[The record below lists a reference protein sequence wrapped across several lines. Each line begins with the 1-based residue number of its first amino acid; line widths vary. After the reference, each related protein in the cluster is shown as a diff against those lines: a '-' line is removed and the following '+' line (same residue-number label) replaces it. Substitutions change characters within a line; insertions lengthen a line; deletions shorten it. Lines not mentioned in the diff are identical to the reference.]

1 MGNDFYGSN
10 LVTKYLLSKGW
21 KKPAY
26 ISVPYY
32 STSEQ
37 RYIGYQSA
45 LCENNI
51 PLREEYVIFSETAGK
66 SHKKRGYE
74 MMKQLLAL
82 PEPPDSV
89 VCFND
94 MLAVGVYQA
103 LEEAGLMPG
112 KDIGVVGYDNTHI
125 SAELPVRL
133 TTVRFPSYEIGK
145 KASEILLDMVN
156 GVEYKENHTVIFQ
169 PELIIRDSC

>member
-1 MGNDFYGSN
+1 M
-10 LVTKYLLSKGW
+10 
-21 KKPAY
+21 
-26 ISVPYY
+26 
-32 STSEQ
+32 TS
-37 RYIGYQSA
+37 I
-45 LCENNI
+45 
-51 PLREEYVIFSETAGK
+51 V
-66 SHKKRGYE
+66 
-74 MMKQLLAL
+74 LLAAII
-82 PEPPDSV
+82 V
-89 VCFND
+89 
-94 MLAVGVYQA
+94 LARQQA

>member
-1 MGNDFYGSN
+1 
-10 LVTKYLLSKGW
+10 
-21 KKPAY
+21 
-26 ISVPYY
+26 
-32 STSEQ
+32 
-37 RYIGYQSA
+37 
-45 LCENNI
+45 
-51 PLREEYVIFSETAGK
+51 
-66 SHKKRGYE
+66 

-145 KASEILLDMVN
+145 KPPRFIGYGQRRRV
-156 GVEYKENHTVIFQ
+156 
-169 PELIIRDSC
+169 